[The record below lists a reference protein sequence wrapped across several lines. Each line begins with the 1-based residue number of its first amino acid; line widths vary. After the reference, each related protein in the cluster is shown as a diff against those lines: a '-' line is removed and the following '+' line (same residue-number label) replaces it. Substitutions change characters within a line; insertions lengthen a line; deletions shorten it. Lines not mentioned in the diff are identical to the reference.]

1 MTMQDTIADLL
12 TRIRNAQDRGKKT
25 VVIPYSRLKESIAK
39 VIEKEGYISAVE
51 VSDGIKKELT
61 VTLKYDRSGAGAIH
75 RIGRISR
82 SSLRVYKGKNDIPKE
97 LDGMGIVII
106 STSKGVMTDRE
117 ARKLGQGG
125 EPLCYVS

>member
-12 TRIRNAQDRGKKT
+12 TRIRNAQVRGKKI
-25 VVIPYSRLKESIAK
+25 VVIPYSTLKEAIAK
-39 VIEKEGYISAVE
+39 VMEKEGYIVGIE
-51 VSDGIKKELT
+51 ISDGIKKEMT
-61 VTLKYDRSGAGAIH
+61 ITLKYDRSGTGAIH
-75 RIGRISR
+75 RTGRISR
-82 SSLRVYKGKNDIPKE
+82 SSLRIYKGKNDLPKE
-97 LDGMGIVII
+97 LDGMGIVIV

>member
-12 TRIRNAQDRGKKT
+12 TRIRNAQTRGKKI
-25 VVIPYSRLKESIAK
+25 VVIPYSTLKEAITK
-39 VIEKEGYISAVE
+39 VMQKEGFIVGYE
-51 VSDGIKKELT
+51 VSDDVKKVMT
-61 VTLKYDRSGAGAIH
+61 ITLKYDRSGTPAIN
-75 RIGRISR
+75 RTGRISR
-82 SSLRVYKGKNDIPKE
+82 SSLRIYKGKNDLPKE
-97 LDGMGIVII
+97 LDGMGIVIV